1 VLRYFFDFVSADV
14 TIRDATGAELP
25 DLAAAHARAVT
36 LAYQID
42 NDFLVPRDWRI
53 DVTEESGTTPLTIIS
68 TSVRNALAIPE
79 PVAAKPRCARDYSA
93 GAEI

>member
-25 DLAAAHARAVT
+25 DLAAAHARAVR

-42 NDFLVPRDWRI
+42 DHWRHRNRP
-53 DVTEESGTTPLTIIS
+53 EIIFG
-68 TSVRNALAIPE
+68 VRPGRYFGVRPGRYFGVGPGSYECYGYDCNW
-79 PVAAKPRCARDYSA
+79 
-93 GAEI
+93 